1 MSVKCWGLQSL
12 IIPVAGH
19 FLEMQ
24 DYLGISLFF
33 WSGKKKPALLCQPLV
48 QPGVAMWHVW
58 SERCHRRF
66 AVGARGSSWF
76 PCGRESLQVV
86 LFPSPALFLH
96 LLWCLW
102 ASLEAQMINNL
113 PIVQE
118 TWVRSLGREDPLEKG
133 MALHSSILAWRI
145 PWTEE
150 PGGLQSVGSQRVKRT
165 GRLTAHTW
173 RGSSRWLTTSW
184 DTGVP

>member
-1 MSVKCWGLQSL
+1 M
-12 IIPVAGH
+12 
-19 FLEMQ
+19 
-24 DYLGISLFF
+24 
-33 WSGKKKPALLCQPLV
+33 
-48 QPGVAMWHVW
+48 
-58 SERCHRRF
+58 
-66 AVGARGSSWF
+66 
-76 PCGRESLQVV
+76 V

-113 PIVQE
+113 PTVQE

-150 PGGLQSVGSQRVKRT
+150 PLSCRGGCSRTTAFLGWTESAQSGFSLLLLQQNPLPFHRLCLGNNSGGSGASAWPELKAEA
-165 GRLTAHTW
+165 LK
-173 RGSSRWLTTSW
+173 
-184 DTGVP
+184 